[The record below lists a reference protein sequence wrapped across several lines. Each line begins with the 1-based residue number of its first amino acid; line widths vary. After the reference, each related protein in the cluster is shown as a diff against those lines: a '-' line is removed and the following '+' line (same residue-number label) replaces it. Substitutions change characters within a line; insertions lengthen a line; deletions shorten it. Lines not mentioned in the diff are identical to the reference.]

1 VSGAAYTVTELS
13 TSATVPSQTTA
24 IDARTKQLPLL
35 YINKYKMSGAQ
46 YAAAEAGVAN
56 NATHVLTFEAALP
69 PVRPSLAHPGR
80 PRKEWP
86 GAI

>member
-1 VSGAAYTVTELS
+1 MLGQPCGFQVSGAAYTVTELS

-46 YAAAEAGVAN
+46 YAAAGGGG
-56 NATHVLTFEAALP
+56 FEQQMG
-69 PVRPSLAHPGR
+69 PGGYG
-80 PRKEWP
+80 
-86 GAI
+86 GAYGGY